1 MSVDG
6 PARSDPTKPLA
17 GGTGTGPVMFTKR
30 LGQLKKRRNSFKTV
44 YTVDVCVCVLSIY
57 IYMLYICILYIIWF
71 YNIYS
76 IDLSLT

>member
-44 YTVDVCVCVLSIY
+44 YTVDVCVCFKYIY
-57 IYMLYICILYIIWF
+57 ICYIFVYYI
-71 YNIYS
+71 
-76 IDLSLT
+76 